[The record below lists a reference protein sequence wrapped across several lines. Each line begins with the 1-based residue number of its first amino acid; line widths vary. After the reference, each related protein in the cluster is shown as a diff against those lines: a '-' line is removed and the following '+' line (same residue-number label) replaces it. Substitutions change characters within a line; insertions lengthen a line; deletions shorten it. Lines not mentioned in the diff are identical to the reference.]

1 MYNNCCITFWL
12 KWGSFG
18 PIINLFFIFL
28 HHRNK
33 AIADYFQQCGYT
45 QTLEKFKEE
54 TNMQDDI
61 EKRFAN
67 LLEKKWTSVI
77 RLQRKV
83 FYSASLTT
91 LPLVVTTDFLY
102 LKHP

>member
-1 MYNNCCITFWL
+1 MEMIW
-12 KWGSFG
+12 
-18 PIINLFFIFL
+18 NLDNRPFL
-28 HHRNK
+28 SYHRNK

-45 QTLEKFKEE
+45 QTLERFKEE

-83 FYSASLTT
+83 FCLFIQVFINW
-91 LPLVVTTDFLY
+91 LLLY
-102 LKHP
+102 IQ

>member
-1 MYNNCCITFWL
+1 MIVSGECMVM
-12 KWGSFG
+12 
-18 PIINLFFIFL
+18 FL
-28 HHRNK
+28 TSNEQFSLVCRNK

-45 QTLEKFKEE
+45 QTLERFKEE

-83 FYSASLTT
+83 RFC
-91 LPLVVTTDFLY
+91 F
-102 LKHP
+102 